1 MIFWGGQNLE
11 ICWMHVLLVPG
22 DGAVLSNLT
31 RLGFPTHCFNTGTK
45 TLIAPQCV
53 CQQHTHTHIYLNIL
67 STLLQFK
74 NHQPNELLYVLC
86 RMSCSPS
93 FFPEDRVLAFH
104 VITPRSV
111 NSCNQ
116 HCSLHA
122 GWIPAEALAPTIH
135 RSPVPNTVT
144 ARRMPHF
151 QGREEDSA
159 EWATYDHCFPDTRQ
173 KWMKRGEQIK
183 VEKVGE
189 G

>member
-1 MIFWGGQNLE
+1 MCAHHIWRKAGWIVSALQHISE
-11 ICWMHVLLVPG
+11 MHKGFHLPQPV
-22 DGAVLSNLT
+22 D
-31 RLGFPTHCFNTGTK
+31 RL
-45 TLIAPQCV
+45 
-53 CQQHTHTHIYLNIL
+53 QQDSETPI
-67 STLLQFK
+67 
-74 NHQPNELLYVLC
+74 
-86 RMSCSPS
+86 MSCSPS
-93 FFPEDRVLAFH
+93 FFPKDRVLAFH

-159 EWATYDHCFPDTRQ
+159 EWATYDRCFPDTRQ

-183 VEKVGE
+183 VEKVAE

>member
-1 MIFWGGQNLE
+1 M
-11 ICWMHVLLVPG
+11 
-22 DGAVLSNLT
+22 ST
-31 RLGFPTHCFNTGTK
+31 T
-45 TLIAPQCV
+45 
-53 CQQHTHTHIYLNIL
+53 HTHTHIYLNIL

-159 EWATYDHCFPDTRQ
+159 EWATYEPWHKTEMDE
-173 KWMKRGEQIK
+173 KRRTNK
-183 VEKVGE
+183 SGE
-189 G
+189 GWRGIVREENALQTCSQKGKSTTGEAQK